1 MKRWVA
7 IVVVLVVVIA
17 TIGVR
22 SWWKKG
28 DTITAS
34 GTLEAR
40 NVSVGSKVGGRVAQ
54 VNVLEGDHVQ
64 AGQVIL
70 SFEDSELNARLLS
83 ARGKHEEAKANYQK
97 MLHGNRPEDIAEA
110 RATAKS
116 QEHMEDTHRAEVE
129 RAQSDHANAE
139 VNYRRAQELARS
151 RDHSEITPLHLLA
164 ALLEEEEGVVRPLG
178 RLIVVYT

>member
-97 MLHGNRPEDIAEA
+97 MLHGNRPEIGSRVSSQHKRFRSGKEA
-110 RATAKS
+110 RRTWISTRGHSRRQSADDRRRRGFERSGIA
-116 QEHMEDTHRAEVE
+116 VE
-129 RAQSDHANAE
+129 RA
-139 VNYRRAQELARS
+139 
-151 RDHSEITPLHLLA
+151 P
-164 ALLEEEEGVVRPLG
+164 G
-178 RLIVVYT
+178 

>member
-34 GTLEAR
+34 GTLQAR
-40 NVSVGSKVGGRVAQ
+40 NGSVGSKVGGRVAQ

-64 AGQVIL
+64 AGPVIL
-70 SFEDSELNARLLS
+70 SFEDSALNAGLLS
-83 ARGKHEEAKANYQK
+83 APGKHEQAAANYQK
-97 MLHGNRPEDIAEA
+97 PLQRNRPEDIAEA
-110 RATAKS
+110 
-116 QEHMEDTHRAEVE
+116 H
-129 RAQSDHANAE
+129 
-139 VNYRRAQELARS
+139 
-151 RDHSEITPLHLLA
+151 
-164 ALLEEEEGVVRPLG
+164 
-178 RLIVVYT
+178 